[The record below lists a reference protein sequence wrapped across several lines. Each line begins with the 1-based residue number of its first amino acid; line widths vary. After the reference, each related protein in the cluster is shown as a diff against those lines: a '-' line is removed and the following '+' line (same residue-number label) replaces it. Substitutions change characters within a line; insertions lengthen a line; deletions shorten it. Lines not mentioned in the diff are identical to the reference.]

1 MENSSKK
8 INICSFLGMV
18 IPLVSIL
25 VCLLLGLFIRRL
37 LFLWIMLLMLSSV
50 AGIVLSII
58 GLIIRNR
65 YNGSGLIDAILGI
78 VFSVLFI
85 VGTIIVVSPEDLHRY
100 RNHNYNDYY
109 EEDDDD
115 YDYDDDDDY
124 DYDDDDDYDDYQY
137 KDSSKRDVVV
147 KDFSLMTKTEISNWC
162 KKNNIICS
170 ILDIYS
176 DTVEKDKF
184 IRQSVKPNEII
195 KEEGFI
201 RINFSKG
208 KRPEFSKE
216 ELVKKAESYSRSLN
230 MSKKKLYNQLTSE
243 YGESFTEE
251 EANYAIE
258 HANIDWK
265 KNALEKAKIYKKK
278 KMLNYDIFTK
288 LSSQS
293 GDQFTEEEAQYAVN
307 HLDD

>member
-37 LFLWIMLLMLSSV
+37 LVLWIMLLMLSSI

-58 GLIIRNR
+58 GLVRR
-65 YNGSGLIDAILGI
+65 SKYNGSGLIDAILGI

-85 VGTIIVVSPEDLHRY
+85 VGTIIVVSPEDLRGYRY
-100 RNHNYNDYY
+100 DDYFDYY

-115 YDYDDDDDY
+115 DDYDEDDDDDY
-124 DYDDDDDYDDYQY
+124 DDYDYDDDYQY
-137 KDSSKRDVVV
+137 KDSSKRDVIV

>member
-37 LFLWIMLLMLSSV
+37 LVLWIMLLMLSSI
-50 AGIVLSII
+50 AGVVLSII
-58 GLIIRNR
+58 GLVRR
-65 YNGSGLIDAILGI
+65 SKYNGSGLIDAILGI

-85 VGTIIVVSPEDLHRY
+85 VGTIIVVSPEDLRGYRY
-100 RNHNYNDYY
+100 DDYFDYY

-115 YDYDDDDDY
+115 YDFDEDDDY
-124 DYDDDDDYDDYQY
+124 DYQY
-137 KDSSKRDVVV
+137 KDSSKRDVIV

-243 YGESFTEE
+243 YG
-251 EANYAIE
+251 
-258 HANIDWK
+258 
-265 KNALEKAKIYKKK
+265 
-278 KMLNYDIFTK
+278 
-288 LSSQS
+288 
-293 GDQFTEEEAQYAVN
+293 DQFTEEEAQYAVN

>member
-1 MENSSKK
+1 MR
-8 INICSFLGMV
+8 V

-37 LFLWIMLLMLSSV
+37 LVLWIMLLMLSSI

-58 GLIIRNR
+58 GLVRR
-65 YNGSGLIDAILGI
+65 SKYNGSGLIDAILGI

-85 VGTIIVVSPEDLHRY
+85 VGTIIVVSPEDLRGYRY
-100 RNHNYNDYY
+100 DDYFDYY

-115 YDYDDDDDY
+115 YDYDDD
-124 DYDDDDDYDDYQY
+124 YQY
-137 KDSSKRDVVV
+137 KDSSKRDVIV

-243 YGESFTEE
+243 YGESLTEE

-265 KNALEKAKIYKKK
+265 KNALEKAKEYKKK
-278 KMLNYDIFTK
+278 KKLNYDIFTK

>member
-37 LFLWIMLLMLSSV
+37 LVLWIMLLMLSSI

-58 GLIIRNR
+58 GLVRR
-65 YNGSGLIDAILGI
+65 SKYNGSGLIDAILGI

-85 VGTIIVVSPEDLHRY
+85 VGTIIVVSPEDLRGY
-100 RNHNYNDYY
+100 SDFDYFDSF
-109 EEDDDD
+109 EEDNYDYDEDDGDD
-115 YDYDDDDDY
+115 YD
-124 DYDDDDDYDDYQY
+124 DDYQY
-137 KDSSKRDVVV
+137 KDSSKRDVIV

-216 ELVKKAESYSRSLN
+216 ELVKKA
-230 MSKKKLYNQLTSE
+230 
-243 YGESFTEE
+243 
-251 EANYAIE
+251 
-258 HANIDWK
+258 
-265 KNALEKAKIYKKK
+265 
-278 KMLNYDIFTK
+278 
-288 LSSQS
+288 
-293 GDQFTEEEAQYAVN
+293 
-307 HLDD
+307 

>member
-37 LFLWIMLLMLSSV
+37 LVLWIMLLMLSSI

-58 GLIIRNR
+58 GLVRR
-65 YNGSGLIDAILGI
+65 SKYNGSGLIDAILGI

-85 VGTIIVVSPEDLHRY
+85 VGTIIVVSPEDLRGY
-100 RNHNYNDYY
+100 SDFDYFDSF
-109 EEDDDD
+109 EEDNYDYDEDDGDD
-115 YDYDDDDDY
+115 YD
-124 DYDDDDDYDDYQY
+124 DDYQY
-137 KDSSKRDVVV
+137 KDSSKRDVIV

-243 YGESFTEE
+243 YGESLTEE

>member
-25 VCLLLGLFIRRL
+25 VCLLHGLFIRRL
-37 LFLWIMLLMLSSV
+37 LVLWIMLLMLSSI

-58 GLIIRNR
+58 GLVRR
-65 YNGSGLIDAILGI
+65 SKYNGSGLIDAILGI

-85 VGTIIVVSPEDLHRY
+85 VGTIIVVSPEDLRGYRY
-100 RNHNYNDYY
+100 DDYFDYY

-115 YDYDDDDDY
+115 YDYDDD
-124 DYDDDDDYDDYQY
+124 YQY
-137 KDSSKRDVVV
+137 KDSSKRDVIV

-243 YGESFTEE
+243 YGESLTEE

-265 KNALEKAKIYKKK
+265 KNALEKAKEYKKK
-278 KMLNYDIFTK
+278 KKLNYDIFTK

>member
-37 LFLWIMLLMLSSV
+37 LVLWIMLLMLSSI

-58 GLIIRNR
+58 GLVRR
-65 YNGSGLIDAILGI
+65 SKYNGSGLIDAILGI

-85 VGTIIVVSPEDLHRY
+85 VGTIIVVSPEDLRGYRY
-100 RNHNYNDYY
+100 DDYFDYY

-115 YDYDDDDDY
+115 YDYDDD
-124 DYDDDDDYDDYQY
+124 YQY
-137 KDSSKRDVVV
+137 KDSSKRDVIV

-243 YGESFTEE
+243 YGESLTEE

-265 KNALEKAKIYKKK
+265 KNALEKAKEYKKK
-278 KMLNYDIFTK
+278 KKLNYDIFTK

>member
-85 VGTIIVVSPEDLHRY
+85 VGTIIVVSPEDLRGYRY
-100 RNHNYNDYY
+100 DDYFDYY
-109 EEDDDD
+109 EEDDA
-115 YDYDDDDDY
+115 
-124 DYDDDDDYDDYQY
+124 DYDDYQY